1 MSIQARIQE
10 IHENGDIDISMP
22 IEEGKY
28 VLLHLGVRFEFVFYA
43 EKNLYRAIG
52 QVKERFKSNNIYML
66 KVELKT
72 QLAKFQRR
80 EYYRF
85 PCVMDMKYYR
95 IAENESRKETP
106 KTARTHTGVPDEE
119 EKRAT
124 ILDISGGGARFVSE
138 EKFEANQFVLMELEL
153 ISDNMDKQY
162 HIKGQDRRM
171 EEIRVS
177 RTKI

>member
-1 MSIQARIQE
+1 MGAAKNVYTSRIQE

-28 VLLHLGVRFEFVFYA
+28 VLLHLGVRRSLCILA

-80 EYYRF
+80 NIVF
-85 PCVMDMKYYR
+85 
-95 IAENESRKETP
+95 
-106 KTARTHTGVPDEE
+106 H
-119 EKRAT
+119 
-124 ILDISGGGARFVSE
+124 VSW
-138 EKFEANQFVLMELEL
+138 
-153 ISDNMDKQY
+153 I
-162 HIKGQDRRM
+162 
-171 EEIRVS
+171 
-177 RTKI
+177 

>member
-1 MSIQARIQE
+1 MVSDILRPGNKVEIKAVQKIERQGSTGEVAHVYTSRIQE

-85 PCVMDMKYYR
+85 QCEILPDRRKR
-95 IAENESRKETP
+95 IQGKRHR
-106 KTARTHTGVPDEE
+106 KTARTHTGGTG
-119 EKRAT
+119 R
-124 ILDISGGGARFVSE
+124 RR
-138 EKFEANQFVLMELEL
+138 EAGNHLRYQ
-153 ISDNMDKQY
+153 
-162 HIKGQDRRM
+162 RR
-171 EEIRVS
+171 RS
-177 RTKI
+177 KICFRRKI